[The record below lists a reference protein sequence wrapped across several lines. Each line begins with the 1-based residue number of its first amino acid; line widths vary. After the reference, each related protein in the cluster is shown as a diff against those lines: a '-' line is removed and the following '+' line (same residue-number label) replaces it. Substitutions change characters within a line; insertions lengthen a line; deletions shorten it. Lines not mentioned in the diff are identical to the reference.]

1 MSLVQHL
8 LASDP
13 ASYAR
18 ATRSRF
24 LGAAANGTLP
34 RDVLGRWLANDRL
47 YIHAYIKGVGRLLD
61 ALDLPDLA
69 STTPEPPAAEKL
81 LQWLIDAL
89 VNVRREERFFVE
101 TAARFGIEVNLPA
114 SQDGV
119 VVQDEKLDGLRR
131 FEKLFGGLSKGP
143 EPLGWLEGAVLLYA
157 TEKCYL
163 DAWSGARDGLDA
175 SADGS
180 RDADG
185 GALRKEFVPNWSSDE
200 FRAFVD
206 ELGTIIDQGYED
218 VVQRGEG
225 EAKDHLR
232 ERALRVW
239 KEVVLAEETFWP
251 ALN

>member
-13 ASYAR
+13 ESYAR
-18 ATRSRF
+18 ATQSRF
-24 LGAAANGTLP
+24 LSAAAKGAMP

-69 STTPEPPAAEKL
+69 STTAEPPVTERL
-81 LQWLIDAL
+81 LQWLVDAL
-89 VNVRREERFFVE
+89 VNVRREEKFFVE
-101 TAARFGIEVNLPA
+101 TAARFDIEVNLPA
-114 SQDGV
+114 SRAGV
-119 VVQDEKLDGLRR
+119 VEQDSKLDGLKR
-131 FEKLFGGLSKGP
+131 FERLFGRLSKGP
-143 EPLGWLEGAVLLYA
+143 QPLGWLEGAILLYA

-163 DAWSGARDGLDA
+163 DAWSGARDGLEA

-185 GALRKEFVPNWSSDE
+185 GALRREFIPNWSSDA

-206 ELGTIIDQGYED
+206 ELGAIIDQGYED
-218 VVQRGEG
+218 AVKKGELG
-225 EAKDHLR
+225 VENRLQQ
-232 ERALRVW
+232 RALGVW
-239 KEVVLAEETFWP
+239 REVMLAEETFWP
-251 ALN
+251 AFD